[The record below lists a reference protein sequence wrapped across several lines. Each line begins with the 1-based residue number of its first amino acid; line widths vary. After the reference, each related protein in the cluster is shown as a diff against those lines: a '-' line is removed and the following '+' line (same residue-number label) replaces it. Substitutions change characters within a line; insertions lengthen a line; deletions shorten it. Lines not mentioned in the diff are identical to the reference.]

1 MPRPKTQ
8 CETLTI
14 DQLAIRWKIGRER
27 AHELAEQEKILEA
40 FKIPSTGRNG
50 EVVRIP
56 IAAVLHAQQHWAMH
70 PEDNPLLKRQPRRQ
84 RNGHCPKLKH
94 FPELSTE
101 PEDAAQCPEDAQDL
115 NGSSV

>member
-1 MPRPKTQ
+1 MPRRPTQ

-14 DQLAIRWKIGRER
+14 DQLAIRWKIGRAR
-27 AHELAEQEKILEA
+27 ARELAEQEEILEA

-50 EVVRIP
+50 AAVRIP
-56 IAAVLHAQQHWAMH
+56 TAAVLHAQQHWALH

-94 FPELSTE
+94 FPELHAE
-101 PEDAAQCPEDAQDL
+101 PEDDAESPGDAQH
-115 NGSSV
+115 